1 MDAFVKANIPLQ
13 AEQQNLLLVYA
24 NNQFLCTN
32 QYQAIFAFT
41 ELYPTLKQNCQ
52 QLISLGLWNNIP
64 IYLAV
69 LDSQPTLLANSQWQ
83 SLRPLMLQ
91 IDPVTFKLLGYASQ
105 LAVWSIDYK
114 FCGRCGSKMQH
125 DIKQNHMHCP
135 NCRNNIYPRLNPCM
149 IILITRQEE
158 ILLARSPRFTTN
170 MYSTLAG
177 FVEAGE
183 SVEECAHRE
192 VYEEVG
198 LTINNLRYIGS
209 QNWPYPYSLM
219 LGFHADYAGG
229 EITPQADEIED
240 ARWFSIRHLPELP
253 PKQAISRYLI
263 DLYLAEK
270 SVAPKPTFPN

>member
-1 MDAFVKANIPLQ
+1 MDSFVKANIPLQ
-13 AEQQNLLLVYA
+13 TEQQNLLLVYA

-32 QYQAIFAFT
+32 QYQAIFTFDT
-41 ELYPTLKQNCQ
+41 LYPLIEGNCQ
-52 QLISLGLWNNIP
+52 QLISLGEWNNTP

-69 LDSQPTLLANSQWQ
+69 LDNQPTLLANTQWQ

-105 LAVWSIDYK
+105 LAAWSVDYK
-114 FCGRCGSKMQH
+114 FCGRCGNKMQH
-125 DIKQNHMHCP
+125 DIKQNHMYCP
-135 NCRNNIYPRLNPCM
+135 NCHNSVYPRLNPCM
-149 IILITRQEE
+149 IILITRQDE

-198 LTINNLRYIGS
+198 LTISNLRYIGS

-219 LGFHADYAGG
+219 LGFHADYVGG
-229 EITPQADEIED
+229 EIIPQADEIED
-240 ARWFSIRHLPELP
+240 ARWFSIYNLPELP

-263 DLYLAEK
+263 ELYLAEK